1 MPSIR
6 LMVRHISHAHAYSM
20 NTLDAMPAWFDT
32 FSARQRRQKSCHAM
46 TSGLKRTSEVH
57 SERRVIYRCDATMC
71 NSLSKIY

>member
-1 MPSIR
+1 VSSFLPIVYVTRDTGR
-6 LMVRHISHAHAYSM
+6 LL
-20 NTLDAMPAWFDT
+20 NTLVVCVA

-57 SERRVIYRCDATMC
+57 SERRVIYRCDATMS